1 MDAIR
6 ENRGLTGELKIIFAF
21 PTDDP
26 AKWRMKNG
34 KITYSNGAV
43 AGVDVE
49 GGYVPQFKG
58 KTGLTVTYYVFGAIK
73 TDNGRLTGDVTMM
86 TCHDGRVIDARD
98 VAFGVE
104 VVPTPE
110 LAAALA
116 GAGQIPSGIVP
127 SHSPSAL

>member
-1 MDAIR
+1 M
-6 ENRGLTGELKIIFAF
+6 TGELKIIFAF

-34 KITYSNGAV
+34 KITYSNGVV

-49 GGYVPQFKG
+49 GGYVPQFRG

-73 TDNGRLTGDVTMM
+73 TDKGRLAGD
-86 TCHDGRVIDARD
+86 DGRVIDARD

-104 VVPTPE
+104 AVPTPA